1 MKRVCK
7 LFALVLLSSVALVGC
22 GEAEKQGIVIGR
34 GAIHMAQPAPEL
46 LPWLNANFRP
56 AAKDLTVS
64 VWRTKPQVGDE
75 NKGGTPVFDI
85 VVDGIDKVAPQNSA
99 PGLAYTL
106 PYEISGNGKGFK
118 FTWKDGQWRGAVVAD
133 DLEHAKEFALT
144 LYGPMLDHLQELGY
158 GKKI

>member
-7 LFALVLLSSVALVGC
+7 LFALVLLASVALVGC

-56 AAKDLTVS
+56 AAKDLTVA

-75 NKGGTPVFDI
+75 AKGGTPVFDI
-85 VVDGIDKVAPQNSA
+85 IVDGLDKVPAQMSA
-99 PGLAYTL
+99 PGLGYTL
-106 PYEISGNGKGFK
+106 PDEISGNGRGFK
-118 FTWKDGQWRGAVVAD
+118 FVWKDGQWRTAVVAD

-144 LYGPMLDHLQELGY
+144 LYGPMLDHLQKLGY
-158 GKKI
+158 VKKI

>member
-1 MKRVCK
+1 MNSMRK
-7 LFALVLLSSVALVGC
+7 LFALVLLAGAALVGC
-22 GEAEKQGIVIGR
+22 GEAEKQGITIGR

-56 AAKDLTVS
+56 SVSELVVS

-99 PGLAYTL
+99 PGLGYTL

-118 FTWKDGQWRGAVVAD
+118 FVWKDGQWRAAVVAD
-133 DLEHAKEFALT
+133 EIEHAKEFAPA
-144 LYGPMLDHLQELGY
+144 LYGPMLDHLQKLGY

>member
-7 LFALVLLSSVALVGC
+7 LFALVLLAGAALVGC
-22 GEAEKQGIVIGR
+22 GEAEKQGITIGR
-34 GAIHMAQPAPEL
+34 GAIHMGQPAPEL

-56 AAKDLTVS
+56 SVSELVVS

-99 PGLAYTL
+99 PGLGYTL
-106 PYEISGNGKGFK
+106 PDEISGNGKGFK
-118 FTWKDGQWRGAVVAD
+118 FIWKDGQWRTAVVAD
-133 DLEHAKEFALT
+133 DLDYAKEFALT
-144 LYGPMLDHLQELGY
+144 LYGPMLDHMERMGY